1 VGFERI
7 DSLLTMEEKA
17 VEKVSPPS
25 ENDAVVLKTL
35 TVAVSD
41 VKVCHTNGLLFFLI
55 KAVCA

>member
-1 VGFERI
+1 
-7 DSLLTMEEKA
+7 MEEKA